1 MLDFYDQDGMRRW
14 RTMPKGATKDDANE
28 ELGKLVTK
36 VRRRVYRS
44 AKDIPKFEAVAE
56 AWLAYKNPPGFL

>member
-1 MLDFYDQDGMRRW
+1 
-14 RTMPKGATKDDANE
+14 MPKGATKDDANE